1 MTDKSLRAHSTQ
13 KLRDSVFA
21 LTFSSALHHEGH
33 AAKRHIL
40 DIGGG
45 GGGWSLLLAGP
56 ALHVTVVVSGAG
68 TRVLLQRMATALN
81 VQDHVTVMQSSELD
95 SAERFL
101 FVLEGAT
108 ALKDADFMG
117 FEIVVMLDMLSR
129 LPPDLVKDLSV
140 ALRPY
145 MHTRSKAF
153 VSVAGVA
160 SALGNY
166 ATEWCGSL
174 AYTLCAVDLC
184 DPLHFAGMSPT
195 G

>member
-1 MTDKSLRAHSTQ
+1 MSDKLLHAHLAKMLSG
-13 KLRDSVFA
+13 SVFA
-21 LTFSSALHHEGH
+21 LAFSSALHHQGL

-56 ALHVTVVVSGAG
+56 ALHVTVIVSGAE

-81 VQDHVTVMQSSELD
+81 VQDHVTVMQSSELE

-101 FVLEGAT
+101 FVLDGAA
-108 ALKDADFMG
+108 ALKEADFMG
-117 FEIVVMLDMLSR
+117 FEMVVVLDLLSR
-129 LPPDLVKDLSV
+129 LPPDLLKDLSA

-145 MHTRSKAF
+145 MHTRSKAL

-160 SALGNY
+160 AALGDY
-166 ATEWCGSL
+166 ATEWCGGLDS
-174 AYTLCAVDLC
+174 TLCAVDLC
-184 DPLHFAGMSPT
+184 DPLHFAGTSPT

>member
-1 MTDKSLRAHSTQ
+1 MTDKSLRAHLTQ

-21 LTFSSALHHEGH
+21 LTFSSALHHEVHG
-33 AAKRHIL
+33 AKRHIL

-56 ALHVTVVVSGAG
+56 ALHVTVVVSGDG

-95 SAERFL
+95 SVERFL
-101 FVLEGAT
+101 FVLKSAT
-108 ALKDADFMG
+108 TLKDADFMG
-117 FEIVVMLDMLSR
+117 FEIVVVLDILSR
-129 LPPDLVKDLSV
+129 LPPDLVKDLSA

-145 MHTRSKAF
+145 MHTRSKAL

-160 SALGNY
+160 AALGDY
-166 ATEWCGSL
+166 ATEWWGSRDSS
-174 AYTLCAVDLC
+174 LCAVDLC
-184 DPLHFAGMSPT
+184 DLLNFAGMSLT